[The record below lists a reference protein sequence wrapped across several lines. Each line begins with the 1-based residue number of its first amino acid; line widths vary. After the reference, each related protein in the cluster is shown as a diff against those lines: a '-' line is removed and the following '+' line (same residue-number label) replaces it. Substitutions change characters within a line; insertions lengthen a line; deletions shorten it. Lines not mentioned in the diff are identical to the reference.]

1 MSKLYEVKNN
11 NFELDTDKYIF
22 LFFTASWCG
31 PCKNIKSQLETI
43 ANKYINDNVIFY
55 KIDITENE
63 ELAEKMNIKSVPTFL
78 LLKDG
83 KIVKYFIGANIKYIH
98 ELLLLTN

>member
-1 MSKLYEVKNN
+1 MSQLIEVTNN
-11 NFELDTDKYIF
+11 EFNLKTDKYIF

-31 PCKNIKSQLETI
+31 PCKNIKPQLEMI
-43 ANKYINDNVIFY
+43 SNKYVNPNVIFY

-78 LLKDG
+78 LLKDE
-83 KIVKYFIGANIKYIH
+83 KIVKYFIGADIKYIH
-98 ELLLLTN
+98 DLLLLAN

>member
-1 MSKLYEVKNN
+1 MSKLYEVTND
-11 NFELDTDKYIF
+11 NFDLDTDKYIF

-31 PCKNIKSQLETI
+31 PCKNIKPQLETI
-43 ANKYINDNVIFY
+43 ANNYINHNVIFY